1 MLVLLAYLS
10 MDIPDEAPLPSFNL
24 SNDIDS
30 IDPIPHSD
38 CRYVNIGNFN
48 SLSSNY
54 IKGSFSVLCYNI
66 RSCRRN
72 FSSFLTY
79 LNMILLQF
87 SIIVLVETW
96 LSEDTDYGFDIEG
109 YSQIN
114 RYRNN
119 FGGGIKVYFR
129 DHLKV
134 KILNTFSR
142 VSDVAEI
149 VSINVSIERIS
160 LILLCIYRPPSS
172 CPYAF
177 NNVLFDEVL
186 TNFNNTDKIMIVGDL
201 NLNLF
206 NPLNLTYIDNFI
218 DNMLSLSFWPII
230 NKPAKVNPDNITTR
244 YSLIDQIWSNFK
256 LSYNNLCGILH
267 VVQTDHFPIFYVTKM
282 KLISK
287 YKKVSFKI
295 FSDENIIKFVST
307 IYGTSFNDVIEGGDP
322 DHSFSLF
329 YDRLIKIYHSCFPTK
344 SKKISTSK
352 KYLPWITRDIKKCI
366 KKKYYLYSLWRRGII
381 TKRSFVTYK
390 NLLTWVINKSRN
402 LYYIRK
408 FSNEH
413 DSKKV
418 WNYINGILKR
428 KKLIIKLN

>member
-244 YSLIDQIWSNFK
+244 YSLIDQIWSNFE
-256 LSYNNLCGILH
+256 LSYNNICGILH
-267 VVQTDHFPIFYVTKM
+267 VVQTDHFPI
-282 KLISK
+282 S
-287 YKKVSFKI
+287 
-295 FSDENIIKFVST
+295 
-307 IYGTSFNDVIEGGDP
+307 
-322 DHSFSLF
+322 
-329 YDRLIKIYHSCFPTK
+329 
-344 SKKISTSK
+344 
-352 KYLPWITRDIKKCI
+352 
-366 KKKYYLYSLWRRGII
+366 
-381 TKRSFVTYK
+381 
-390 NLLTWVINKSRN
+390 
-402 LYYIRK
+402 
-408 FSNEH
+408 
-413 DSKKV
+413 
-418 WNYINGILKR
+418 
-428 KKLIIKLN
+428 